1 MVVHLPSGLDQARV
15 VFMDA
20 HRRRPRRRSQRS
32 PADAKK
38 EAVAVALEACHAK
51 LCAERD
57 AAQEDASKVRTELEA
72 AQTALARAND
82 QASSFL
88 AR

>member
-20 HRRRPRRRSQRS
+20 HRRPRRRS
-32 PADAKK
+32 PANAKK

-57 AAQEDASKVRTELEA
+57 AEP
-72 AQTALARAND
+72 
-82 QASSFL
+82 
-88 AR
+88 